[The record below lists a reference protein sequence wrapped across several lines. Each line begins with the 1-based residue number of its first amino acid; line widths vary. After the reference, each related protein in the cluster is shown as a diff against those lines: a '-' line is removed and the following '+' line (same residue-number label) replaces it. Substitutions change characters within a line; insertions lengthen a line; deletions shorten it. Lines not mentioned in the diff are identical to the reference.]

1 MMSNSRNL
9 ALTVCLCAAA
19 AALPAKAD
27 NLLVNPGFEHPDNAF
42 LNFLM
47 PGGYTWISGWT
58 TTGTG
63 VHWMRESLGYFT
75 DSVGRDAVDLANY
88 TYANGGIKQSFAT
101 QAGAKYLV
109 EFYGMTFQNAGND
122 GTGEITALID
132 NAVIDTYQLVNHS
145 SSSNAW
151 QRFSFNFIANGTS
164 TTLEFRNTLAAGKQ
178 YSFLDNVSVT
188 TAPVP
193 EPETYALMLAGL
205 GLLGWKLRSRRA

>member
-1 MMSNSRNL
+1 MRNRRNL
-9 ALTVCLCAAA
+9 TLAACLFATAT
-19 AALPAKAD
+19 ALPAKAA
-27 NLLVNPGFEHPDNAF
+27 NLLVNPGFEHPNNAF
-42 LNFLM
+42 LNALV
-47 PGGYTWISGWT
+47 PGGVTWITGWT

-63 VHWMRESLGYFT
+63 LHWMRESLGYFT
-75 DSVGRDAVDLANY
+75 DPVGRDAVDLANY

-132 NAVIDTYQLVNHS
+132 NAVINTYQLVNHS
-145 SSSNAW
+145 SASNAW
-151 QRFSFNFIANGTS
+151 QRFSFNFIASGAY

-188 TAPVP
+188 AVPVP

-205 GLLGWKLRSRRA
+205 GLVGFATRRRVP